1 MPEARTPAAVIGGG
15 IAGAAAC
22 LRLGALGVTP
32 LWIAPASAPR
42 DKPGEH
48 LAPAAR
54 DLLARLDA
62 AHLLDDPRH
71 REANS
76 MLSAWGSDRIEE
88 RNAIL
93 QLQGA
98 GIVLDRPAFEA
109 DLTTLA
115 LSRGARRINASVD
128 KITRDGERWR
138 IEANDGRRHAADFII
153 DASGRTAVL
162 ARDHGQRFRA
172 DQLAALVAFP
182 RQDPDNDVDPT
193 RATLIEAVADGW
205 WYASLLADGRLALNY
220 FTDPDL
226 LPRDATR
233 EPAVFKDLL
242 ARTLFV
248 GRWIDEA
255 GFQLDAAPS
264 LVSAGTTWI
273 APAAGEGWAAI
284 GDASAA
290 FDPLSSFGMTTALWT
305 AITVADGVA
314 ARDIGGYPEKVAA
327 GMQDFLATRAK
338 VYAAERRYADHVFWR
353 RRRLER

>member
-1 MPEARTPAAVIGGG
+1 MHEARAPVAVVGGG

-22 LRLGALGVTP
+22 LRLCKLGVTP
-32 LWIAPASAPR
+32 LWIAPEWQGG

-54 DLLARLDA
+54 GLLARIDA

-98 GIVLDRPAFEA
+98 GVVLDRPAFEA
-109 DLTTLA
+109 ELVSLA
-115 LSRGARRINASVD
+115 LSRGARRVYASVD
-128 KITRDGERWR
+128 KISRDGAGWH
-138 IEANDGRRHAADFII
+138 IEAGDDQHSAGFVI
-153 DASGRTAVL
+153 DATGRAAIL
-162 ARDHGQRFRA
+162 ARHHGQRFRA
-172 DQLAALVAFP
+172 DQLAALITFP
-182 RQDPDNDVDPT
+182 RQAPDSDVEPT
-193 RATLIEAVADGW
+193 RATLIEAVVDGW

-226 LPRDATR
+226 LPRGVTR
-233 EPAVFKDLL
+233 DLAVFRGLL
-242 ARTLFV
+242 DQTQYIS
-248 GRWIDEA
+248 RWLEEA
-255 GFQLDAAPS
+255 DFRVDAAPR
-264 LVSAGTTWI
+264 LDSAGTTWV
-273 APAAGEGWAAI
+273 APAAGEGWAAV

-305 AITVADGVA
+305 AITVA
-314 ARDIGGYPEKVAA
+314 ESVAA
-327 GMQDFLATRAK
+327 GDLGSYPGKVAVGVQDFLITREK
-338 VYAAERRYADHVFWR
+338 VYAMEQRYADHAFWK
-353 RRRLER
+353 RRRLEG

>member
-1 MPEARTPAAVIGGG
+1 MQEASAPVAVIGGG

-22 LRLGALGVTP
+22 LRLGGLGIAP
-32 LWIAPASAPR
+32 LWIAPAMEVA

-54 DLLARLDA
+54 ELLARIDVG
-62 AHLLDDPRH
+62 HLLDDPRH

-76 MLSAWGSDRIEE
+76 MLSAWGSERIEE

-98 GIVLDRPAFEA
+98 GVVLDRRAFET
-109 DLTTLA
+109 DLVSLA
-115 LSRGARRINASVD
+115 LSRGARRVNASVD
-128 KITRDGERWR
+128 KISRDGAGWR
-138 IEANDGRRHAADFII
+138 ITAGDEQHSAGFVI
-153 DASGRTAVL
+153 DATGRAAIL

-172 DQLAALVAFP
+172 DQLAALVTFP
-182 RQDPDNDVDPT
+182 RQNSTSDVEPT

-226 LPRDATR
+226 LPRGVTR

-242 ARTLFV
+242 GQTQYIN
-248 GRWIDEA
+248 RWVEEA
-255 GFQLDAAPS
+255 EFMVDAAPT
-264 LVSAGTTWI
+264 LASAGTTWI
-273 APAAGEGWAAI
+273 APAAGQGWAAV

-305 AITVADGVA
+305 AITVAEGVA
-314 ARDIGGYPEKVAA
+314 GGDLGAYPGKVAI
-327 GMQDFLATRAK
+327 GVQDFLTTRAK
-338 VYAAERRYADHVFWR
+338 VYAVKQRFADRPFWS
-353 RRRLER
+353 RRRLDG